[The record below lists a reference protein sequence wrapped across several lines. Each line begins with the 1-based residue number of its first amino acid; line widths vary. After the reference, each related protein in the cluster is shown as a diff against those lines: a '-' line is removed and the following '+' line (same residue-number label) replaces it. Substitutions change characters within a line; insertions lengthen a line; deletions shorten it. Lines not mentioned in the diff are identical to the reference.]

1 MTTKTKTHTHKAGK
15 PLRFPDYPPRDDMQ
29 NWLYLYEDSATGSLI
44 IHFGDSPDVIVAN
57 EVPLRSRLPVRGAVR
72 IPDLMVIF
80 GADRELMEL
89 QRGYEIALQG
99 KAPDFVLEVA
109 SHTTGVVDYTA
120 KRSDYE
126 SYGALEY
133 WRFDP
138 TGGEYHDAPLA
149 GDRLIDGRYRPIAV
163 ETMED
168 GEIRGYSEALGLYL
182 CWTNGELRFY
192 DPAARAY
199 LRTHRQEAARANAV
213 ETRASAAETRVA
225 ELEAELRRLRA
236 Q

>member
-1 MTTKTKTHTHKAGK
+1 MTTKTKIPTPKVGK
-15 PLRFPDYPPRDDMQ
+15 LLRFPDCPPRDDMQ
-29 NWLYLYEDSATGSLI
+29 NWLYLYEDSATSSLI
-44 IHFGDSPDVIVAN
+44 IHFGNSPDVIVAN
-57 EVPLRSRLPVRGAVR
+57 EVPLRSRLPVSGAIR

-80 GADRELMEL
+80 GANRALMEL
-89 QRGYEIALQG
+89 QRGFEIALQG
-99 KAPDFVLEVA
+99 KAPDFILEVA

-149 GDRLIDGRYRPIAV
+149 GDRLIDGRYRPIPV
-163 ETMED
+163 ETLPN

-192 DPAARAY
+192 DPVARAY
-199 LRTHRQEAARANAV
+199 LRTHREEAARA
-213 ETRASAAETRVA
+213 TAAETRVA
-225 ELEAELRRLRA
+225 ELEAELQRLRA